1 MNAKLKYC
9 AVILLLGALS
19 SCNLT
24 KLVPP
29 NEQLLVQNKI
39 DRVEGKGVDLSEEST
54 NIKLKPNRKILGF
67 IRFHLWAH
75 QYGTKGIGLQKK
87 QNATRRLAEKI
98 GESPVLIDS
107 SKILLSSKRLS
118 EYYFS
123 KGFLNNTVQYAV
135 NPKKVA
141 GVITLKKRAVVTYSA
156 SLGKVFRIEKVEY
169 NATSKTID
177 ELITLNADQKI
188 ILKNQ
193 RLDFDRIEMERNR
206 LVELFRNNGYYYFN
220 SSYIDFQ
227 IDTNQIANRAVVMV
241 NIRNNKNYEPHLQ
254 QTIDSI
260 IVSIDGSLISD
271 TITTKSGLI
280 FYESEYFIKPNVLEK
295 NILLAPNELYS
306 ADKVQRTYSNLLSM
320 GIFNFVTIRFKPSA
334 RDSLNALVV
343 EINLRPAAKH
353 DFIWEPQAILTDQAN
368 PVQATSQQNFGIA
381 NNLTL
386 RNRNVFGGAES
397 FNISAYTAI
406 ESQLKGSNTGLVNNF
421 RQSVSAELVVP
432 SLVYFERKD
441 VSKLLTRK
449 NTKITTSFLYD
460 QNINFTRKVFPL
472 NFTYNFAYERF
483 MFTLT
488 PFRISL
494 NNANPD
500 PTFLAS
506 LDPETQFYTTQ
517 LLTDNLIFG
526 PITSVY
532 WTNKLKNPSNYF
544 SVRTNPLELSGNL
557 LSLYFSTFTDKRGI
571 NKEIFGVKYSQY
583 SRSDVDVVY
592 NNIIDEN
599 NSMVYRFYGG
609 AGIPY
614 GNTTFLPFERRF
626 FVGGGNSLRAWRPR
640 TIGPGAYS
648 DSVNV
653 ISVEKSGEIML
664 QANIEYRFDII
675 DKYLDGALFLD
686 GGNIWNLRKNENFE
700 NAEFKFNRFYKEIA
714 LNTGLGLRFD
724 LTYIIFRID
733 WGVALHDP
741 SFSDGE
747 RWVIKDFFNTKWVNN
762 NTAIN
767 FAVGFPF

>member
-1 MNAKLKYC
+1 M
-9 AVILLLGALS
+9 
-19 SCNLT
+19 
-24 KLVPP
+24 PP
-29 NEQLLVQNKI
+29 GKQLLVQNKI
-39 DRVEGKGVDLSEEST
+39 ERVEGKGVDLSEEFT

-67 IRFHLWAH
+67 IRFHLWAY
-75 QYGTKGIGLQKK
+75 QYGNKGLGIQKK

-107 SKILLSSKRLS
+107 AKIDISSRRLS

-123 KGFLNNTVQYAV
+123 KGFLNNTVAFEV
-135 NPKKVA
+135 SSKKVL
-141 GVITLKKRAVVTYSA
+141 GIITLKKRAKVVYSTN
-156 SLGKVFRIEKVEY
+156 LGQIFRIEKIEY
-169 NATSKTID
+169 NSTSKTID
-177 ELITLNADQKI
+177 ELIRLNEGQK
-188 ILKNQ
+188 LMSKNQ
-193 RLDFDRIEMERNR
+193 RLDFDRIEAERNR

-220 SSYIDFQ
+220 SSFIDFQ
-227 IDTNQIANRAVVMV
+227 IDTNQFANRAVVMV

-254 QTIDSI
+254 QTVDSI
-260 IVSIDGSLISD
+260 IVTIDGKVFTD
-271 TITTKSGLI
+271 TVITNGGLI
-280 FYESEYFIKPNVLEK
+280 IYESDYFINPSVLDK
-295 NILLAPNELYS
+295 NILIVPNELYK
-306 ADKVQRTYSNLLSM
+306 ADMVQRTYSNLLSM
-320 GIFNFVTIRFKPSA
+320 GIFNFVTIRFKPSG
-334 RDSLNALVV
+334 RDSVNALIA
-343 EINLRPAAKH
+343 EINLKPASKH

-368 PVQATSQQNFGIA
+368 PIQATNQQNFGIA
-381 NNLTL
+381 NNFTL

-406 ESQLKGSNTGLVNNF
+406 ESQIKGSNNGLINNF
-421 RQSVSAELVVP
+421 RQSVSTEFVVP
-432 SLVYFERKD
+432 SLLYFERKE

-449 NTKITTSFLYD
+449 NTKITASFLYD

-472 NFTYNFAYERF
+472 NFSYNFAYDRF
-483 MFTLT
+483 SFSLT

-500 PTFLAS
+500 PKFLAS
-506 LDPETQFYTTQ
+506 LDPETQAYTTQ
-517 LLTDNLIFG
+517 LLTDNLIVG

-532 WTNKLKNPSNYF
+532 WTNKLKNPDNYF
-544 SVRTNPLELSGNL
+544 SIRTNPLEISGNL
-557 LSLYFSTFTDKRGI
+557 LSLYFSTFTNKSGI
-571 NKEIFGVKYSQY
+571 NKEVFGVKYSQY
-583 SRSDVDVVY
+583 SRSDIDFVY
-592 NNIIDEN
+592 TNIIDEN

-664 QANIEYRFDII
+664 QGNVEYRFDII

-733 WGVALHDP
+733 WGIAMHDP
-741 SFSDGE
+741 SYTDGE
-747 RWVIKDFFNTKWVNN
+747 RWVIKDFFNKQWVND